1 MNKYSISLAYPP
13 QVESRFKA
21 EMEDHKQKLDREYE
35 NLRQR
40 FGRELEKLKVQ
51 HAAELDKQVHT
62 TGVFFSFN
70 F

>member
-1 MNKYSISLAYPP
+1 MYQII

-51 HAAELDKQVHT
+51 HVGELEKQVYPCRDFID
-62 TGVFFSFN
+62 FFFVC
-70 F
+70 